1 MIRRRSFLAM
11 TAALSA
17 LSLANQIKAEVKM
30 GDDGLH
36 KQDFFLDSF
45 LEMGPDLEDA
55 AAEGKGLIV
64 IFEQRGCPYCR
75 ELHAVNLERP
85 EIVEFIEENYLM
97 LQLNLWGDREVIDF
111 DGESITEKNLAAKWF
126 VNFTPTLMI
135 IPASA
140 VGAQNVNEATAFVMP
155 GYFKPF
161 HFISSLEYVTSG
173 EYKNLGFQRFLQA
186 KADRLEAA
194 GIEVDLW

>member
-11 TAALSA
+11 TAALST
-17 LSLANQIKAEVKM
+17 LTMANQLKAEAKI

-45 LEMGPDLEDA
+45 LEMGADLSEA
-55 AAEGKGLIV
+55 AAQGKGLIV

-75 ELHAVNLERP
+75 ELHNVNFERP
-85 EIVEFIEENYLM
+85 EIVKYISDNFLVV
-97 LQLNLWGDREVIDF
+97 QLNLWGDREVLDF
-111 DGESITEKNLAAKWF
+111 DGEALSEKDLASKWF
-126 VNFTPTLMI
+126 VNFTPTTVLI
-135 IPASA
+135 SPEA
-140 VGAQNVNEATAFVMP
+140 VGAQDIREATAFVMP

-161 HFISSLEYVTSG
+161 HYISSLEYVMSG
-173 EYKNLGFQRFLQA
+173 EYKTLGFQRFLQA
-186 KADRLEAA
+186 KGERLEAQ

>member
-1 MIRRRSFLAM
+1 MIRRRNFLAM
-11 TAALSA
+11 TAALST
-17 LSLANQIKAEVKM
+17 LSLVNQANAEARI

-45 LEMGPDLEDA
+45 LEMGADLEEA

-75 ELHAVNLERP
+75 ELHNVNFERS
-85 EIVEFIEENYLM
+85 EIVEYISENFLVV
-97 LQLNLWGDREVIDF
+97 QLNLWGDREVLDF
-111 DGESITEKNLAAKWF
+111 DGEALSEKDLASKWF
-126 VNFTPTLMI
+126 VNFTPTTVLI
-135 IPASA
+135 SPEA
-140 VGAQNVNEATAFVMP
+140 VGAQSVREATAFMMP

-161 HFISSLEYVTSG
+161 HYVSSLEYVMSG

-186 KADRLEAA
+186 KAEKLEAQ

>member
-1 MIRRRSFLAM
+1 MIRRRNFLAM
-11 TAALSA
+11 TAALST
-17 LSLANQIKAEVKM
+17 LTLVNQARAEARI

-45 LEMGPDLEDA
+45 LEMGADLEEA

-75 ELHAVNLERP
+75 ELHNVNFERS
-85 EIVEFIEENYLM
+85 EIVNYISENFLVV
-97 LQLNLWGDREVIDF
+97 QLNLWGDREVLDF
-111 DGESITEKNLAAKWF
+111 DGEALSEKDLASKWF
-126 VNFTPTLMI
+126 VNFTPTTVL
-135 IPASA
+135 IPPEA
-140 VGAQNVNEATAFVMP
+140 VGAQSVREATAFLMP

-161 HFISSLEYVTSG
+161 HYVSSLEYVMSG

-186 KADRLEAA
+186 KAEKLEAQ